1 MVAICL
7 TAGYEYENAI
17 DHLIALHQQDELFQ
31 DGAAKE
37 LIMTLIGMLKESQP
51 EISSRAQQKLSNLL
65 IK

>member
-17 DHLIALHQQDELFQ
+17 DHLIALHQQDDLFQ

-37 LIMTLIGMLKESQP
+37 LIMTLIGMLKESQDRK
-51 EISSRAQQKLSNLL
+51 STV
-65 IK
+65 